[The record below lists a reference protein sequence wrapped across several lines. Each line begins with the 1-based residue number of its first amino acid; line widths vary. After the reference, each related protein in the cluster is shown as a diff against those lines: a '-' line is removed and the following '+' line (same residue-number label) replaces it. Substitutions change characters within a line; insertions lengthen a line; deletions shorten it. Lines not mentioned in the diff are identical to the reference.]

1 MVFVIYKG
9 GIKESLAYLVCFVF
23 SLSVLLCLHIWVL
36 INASEFILALSY
48 DPLYRCAKVIN
59 RVDLE
64 VD

>member
-1 MVFVIYKG
+1 MVIVIYKE
-9 GIKESLAYLVCFVF
+9 GIKESLAYLYCVCLGCLFFCVFVSGF
-23 SLSVLLCLHIWVL
+23 L

-48 DPLYRCAKVIN
+48 DPLYRCAKVIF